1 MLIHAYLRASTAD
14 QDANRA
20 KQQLKDFAAQHGHP
34 RALYYTENVSG
45 ASLQRPEL
53 FRLLEVAESGD
64 VLLVEQVDR
73 LSRLTEGDWQLL
85 LSTIK
90 AKGVKVVAL
99 DLPTSHMA
107 MAPAKT
113 DNTADAFTSRII
125 EAINA
130 MLLDMLAAVARKD
143 YDDRLRRQRQ
153 GITKAKEEK
162 RYQGKSIDQN
172 KHKRILACLAKGMS
186 IRETA
191 EATCTSTS
199 TVIRAKKLQEQA
211 MVGG

>member
-1 MLIHAYLRASTAD
+1 MFIRAYLRASTAD

-20 KQQLKDFAAQHGHP
+20 KQQLVDFAQQHGHII
-34 RALYYTENVSG
+34 ANTYTENVSG

-53 FRLLEVAESGD
+53 FRLLDDAHPGD

-73 LSRLTEGDWQLL
+73 LSRLTEGDWQQL

-113 DNTADAFTSRII
+113 SSAADAFTSRII

-153 GITKAKEEK
+153 GIEKAKGEK
-162 RYQGKSIDQN
+162 RYQGKSIDQE
-172 KHKRILACLAKGMS
+172 KHRRILACLTKGMS
-186 IRETA
+186 IREAADSTG
-191 EATCTSTS
+191 TSTS

-211 MVGG
+211 TANA

>member
-20 KQQLKDFAAQHGHP
+20 KQQLKDFAAQHGHS
-34 RALYYTENVSG
+34 RVLYYMENVSG

-53 FRLLEVAESGD
+53 FRLLEVAEPGD

-73 LSRLTEGDWQLL
+73 LSRLTEGDWQQLR
-85 LSTIK
+85 TIIK
-90 AKGVKVVAL
+90 AKGVKVVSL

-107 MAPAKT
+107 MAPA
-113 DNTADAFTSRII
+113 NTNNAADAFTGRVI
-125 EAINA
+125 EAVNA

-143 YDDRLRRQRQ
+143 YEDRIRRQRQ
-153 GITKAKEEK
+153 GIEKAKEEK
-162 RYQGKSIDQN
+162 RYQGKSIDQD
-172 KHKRILACLAKGMS
+172 KHRRILACLGKGMS

-191 EATCTSTS
+191 ETTGTSTS
-199 TVIRAKKLQEQA
+199 TVIRAKKLDKESVA
-211 MVGG
+211 G

>member
-1 MLIHAYLRASTAD
+1 MLVHAYLRASTAD

-20 KQQLKDFAAQHGHP
+20 KQQLTDFAKERGH
-34 RALYYTENVSG
+34 RIAGYYPENESG

-53 FRLLEVAESGD
+53 FRLLDAAEPGD

-73 LSRLTEGDWQLL
+73 LSRLTEGDWQQLR
-85 LSTIK
+85 SIIK
-90 AKGVKVVAL
+90 AKDVRVVAL
-99 DLPTSHMA
+99 DLPTSHQFLEK
-107 MAPAKT
+107 PST
-113 DNTADAFTSRII
+113 DADAFTVRILA
-125 EAINA
+125 AIND

-162 RYQGKSIDQN
+162 RYQGKSIDQD

-186 IRETA
+186 IREAAKT
-191 EATCTSTS
+191 TGTGTS

-211 MVGG
+211 AANT